1 MPSSIRNTIPGKI
14 KAIRR
19 GDIVSEVI
27 LETAVGDLAAVITTR
42 SVEDLGLQ
50 PGDEV
55 TGQIKATNISI
66 STCACNGDCR
76 GN

>member
-1 MPSSIRNTIPGKI
+1 MPSSIRNTIPGTI

-19 GDIVSEVI
+19 SDIVSEVL
-27 LETAVGDLAAVITTR
+27 LETAIGDLAAVITTR
-42 SVEDLGLQ
+42 SVDELGLQ

-66 STCACNGDCR
+66 SKCTCNGECQ
-76 GN
+76 GH